1 MTHFDTAPELSA
13 RIRRIRKT
21 DTKPE
26 LAVRRLVHAMG
37 YRYRLHARGLRGTP
51 DLVFPARRKV
61 IFVHGCFWH
70 QHDCRLGSK
79 KPSTNA
85 GYWHPKLARN
95 GERDAETQR
104 RLAALGWDVMV
115 IWGCEVRAAALLIAP
130 GTTRPAWPKTLED
143 T

>member
-1 MTHFDTAPELSA
+1 
-13 RIRRIRKT
+13 
-21 DTKPE
+21 
-26 LAVRRLVHAMG
+26 MG

-95 GERDAETQR
+95 GERDAETRR

-115 IWGCEVRAAALLIAP
+115 IWGCEVRAAALLESRVRAYLEALSPAAP
-130 GTTRPAWPKTLED
+130 GACRAAAARPSRS
-143 T
+143 